1 MSAERAR
8 RATIIAQKFAK
19 QGDTSAAQYWE
30 EKAENYRKA
39 SK

>member
-1 MSAERAR
+1 MSTERAR
-8 RATIIAQKFAK
+8 RAQIIAQKFAK
-19 QGDTSAAQYWE
+19 QGDTSAAKYWE